1 MEKQNKS
8 QPVVLLGAIAGDIIG
23 SRYEWHP
30 VKTTDFELLS
40 EECFFTDDT
49 VLTVAVASALL
60 QGGTFAEE
68 IWDLGNRYPDRGYGN
83 NFMRWLS
90 GPKKEPYHSYGNG
103 SALRVSSIGWAF
115 DTLEEVLENAYR
127 SAVVTHDH
135 PEGIKGAQSVALA
148 VWMSRQKRSKAD
160 IRLEIVKRFGYDLDR
175 TLAEIRPSY
184 TFDVTCQG
192 SVPEAIIAFL
202 ESQDYESAVR
212 NAISLG
218 GDADTQAAIAGSIA
232 EAFYGPLD
240 DGLVR
245 FVKKVLPQEFWNVIK
260 QFNAQFIRQG

>member
-1 MEKQNKS
+1 MEKQTKNS
-8 QPVVLLGAIAGDIIG
+8 SLRLLGALAGDVIG

-30 VKTTDFELLS
+30 IKTTDFQLLHDD
-40 EECFFTDDT
+40 CFFTDDS
-49 VLTVAVASALL
+49 VLTVAVANGLL
-60 QGGTFAEE
+60 QGGRYAEE
-68 IWDLGNRYPDRGYGN
+68 IWDFGNRYPGRGFGN

-90 GPKKEPYHSYGNG
+90 GPKKEPYNSYGNG
-103 SALRVSSIGWAF
+103 SALRVSPVAWAY
-115 DTLEEVLENAYR
+115 DTVEAILEGAYQ

-148 VWMSRQKRSKAD
+148 VFMARQKESKDA
-160 IRLEIVKRFGYDLDR
+160 IRKEIMDRFHYDLNR
-175 TLAEIRPSY
+175 SLAEIRPEY

-202 ESQDYESAVR
+202 ESEDFEGAVR

-232 EAFYGPLD
+232 EAYY
-240 DGLVR
+240 DGVSEEIST
-245 FVKKVLPQEFWNVIK
+245 FVKKVVPEEFWQIILEFNDKYIK
-260 QFNAQFIRQG
+260 

>member
-1 MEKQNKS
+1 MEKQTKNS
-8 QPVVLLGAIAGDIIG
+8 SLRLLGALAGDVIG

-30 VKTTDFELLS
+30 IKTTDFQLLHDD
-40 EECFFTDDT
+40 CFFTDDS
-49 VLTVAVASALL
+49 VLTVAVANGLL
-60 QGGTFAEE
+60 QGGRYAEE
-68 IWDLGNRYPDRGYGN
+68 IWDFGNRYPGRGFGN

-90 GPKKEPYHSYGNG
+90 GPKKEPYNSYGNG
-103 SALRVSSIGWAF
+103 SALRVSPVAWAY
-115 DTLEEVLENAYR
+115 DTVEAILEGAYQ

-148 VWMSRQKRSKAD
+148 VFMARQKESKDA
-160 IRLEIVKRFGYDLDR
+160 IRKEIMDRFHYDLNR
-175 TLAEIRPSY
+175 SLAEIRPEY

-202 ESQDYESAVR
+202 ESEDFEGAVR

-232 EAFYGPLD
+232 EAYY
-240 DGLVR
+240 DGVSEEIST
-245 FVKKVLPQEFWNVIK
+245 FVKNVVPDEFWQIILEFNDKYIK
-260 QFNAQFIRQG
+260 

>member
-1 MEKQNKS
+1 MEKQTKNS
-8 QPVVLLGAIAGDIIG
+8 SLRLLGALAGDVIG

-30 VKTTDFELLS
+30 IKTTDFQLLHDD
-40 EECFFTDDT
+40 CFFTDDS
-49 VLTVAVASALL
+49 VLTVAVANGLL
-60 QGGTFAEE
+60 QGGRYAEE
-68 IWDLGNRYPDRGYGN
+68 IWDFGNRYPGRGFGN

-90 GPKKEPYHSYGNG
+90 GPKKEPYNSYGNG
-103 SALRVSSIGWAF
+103 SALRVSPVAWAY
-115 DTLEEVLENAYR
+115 DTVEAILEGAYH

-148 VWMSRQKRSKAD
+148 VFMARQKESKDA
-160 IRLEIVKRFGYDLDR
+160 IRKEIMDRFHYDLNR
-175 TLAEIRPSY
+175 SLAEIRPEY

-202 ESQDYESAVR
+202 ESEDFEGAVR

-232 EAFYGPLD
+232 EAYY
-240 DGLVR
+240 DGVSEEIST
-245 FVKKVLPQEFWNVIK
+245 FVKKVVPEEFWQIILEFNDKYIK
-260 QFNAQFIRQG
+260 

>member
-30 VKTTDFELLS
+30 VKTTDFELLN

-148 VWMSRQKRSKAD
+148 VWMSRQKNSKAE
-160 IRLEIVKRFGYDLDR
+160 IRSEIVKRFGYDLDR

-202 ESQDYESAVR
+202 ESQDYESAIR

-245 FVKKVLPQEFWNVIK
+245 FVKKVLPEEFWKVIK

>member
-1 MEKQNKS
+1 MEKRSKS
-8 QPVVLLGAIAGDIIG
+8 QPIVLLGAIAGDIIG

-30 VKTTDFELLS
+30 VKTTDFELLHDD
-40 EECFFTDDT
+40 CFFTDDT
-49 VLTVAVASALL
+49 VLTIAVASALL

-90 GPKKEPYHSYGNG
+90 GSKKEPYHSYGNG
-103 SALRVSSIGWAF
+103 SALRVSPIGWAF
-115 DTLEEVLENAYR
+115 NTVEDVLENAYQ

-148 VWMSRQKRSKAD
+148 VWMSRQKSSKEEIRS
-160 IRLEIVKRFGYDLDR
+160 EITKRFGYDLDR
-175 TLAEIRPSY
+175 TLAEIRPLY

-232 EAFYGPLD
+232 EAYYGPISNE
-240 DGLVR
+240 LVH
-245 FVKKVLPQEFWNVIK
+245 FVKKVLPDEFWKVIK
-260 QFNAQFIRQG
+260 EFNTQFIHRD

>member
-1 MEKQNKS
+1 MQ
-8 QPVVLLGAIAGDIIG
+8 LLGALAGDIIG
-23 SRYEWHP
+23 SRFEWNP
-30 VKTTDFELLS
+30 TKTTDFQLLHEDCS
-40 EECFFTDDT
+40 FTDDS
-49 VLTVAVASALL
+49 VLTVAVANGIL

-68 IWDLGNRYPDRGYGN
+68 IWDFGNRYPGRGYGN

-90 GPKKEPYHSYGNG
+90 GSKKEPYNSYGNS
-103 SALRVSSIGWAF
+103 SALRVSPVGWAYNTVE
-115 DTLEEVLENAYR
+115 DVLENAYQ

-148 VWMSRQKRSKAD
+148 VLLARQQKGKEA
-160 IRLEIVKRFGYDLDR
+160 IREEIMKRFGYNLTR
-175 TLAEIRPSY
+175 SLAKIRPDY

-202 ESQDYESAVR
+202 ESESFESAVR

-232 EAFYGPLD
+232 EAYYGP
-240 DGLVR
+240 VSEEIAS
-245 FVKKVLPQEFWNVIK
+245 FVKKIVPAEFWDIIK
-260 QFNAQFIRQG
+260 EFNAQYIQQR